1 MRRLLSTPAVHSPP
15 GQGGS
20 APRGGALRAVLLSA
34 LVLVSCV
41 RHESV
46 LPKLFPVPDAALVD
60 EHAKPMNLAQL
71 KGYVTVYD
79 FIFTN
84 CAGSCPM
91 MTATMRRLTAKVDR
105 NAKVR
110 FVSISVDPARDT
122 PAVLHDYATKVRN
135 DDRWIFL
142 TGDRDTIVNL
152 SVNGFKLA
160 AGGAGASPNES
171 ILHSAKFAIADKDG
185 MIREYY
191 GAENED
197 AVAHVAKVV
206 QELQ

>member
-1 MRRLLSTPAVHSPP
+1 MRGSPP
-15 GQGGS
+15 TPTVQHPPAHGGS
-20 APRGGALRAVLLSA
+20 ARRGRALVFAFAAVLLA
-34 LVLVSCV
+34 SCTS
-41 RHESV
+41 HEST

-60 EHAKPMNLAQL
+60 ENGKAVNLAQL

-84 CAGSCPM
+84 CAGTCPM
-91 MTATMRRLTAKVDR
+91 MTATLRRLTTKVDK

-142 TGDRDTIVNL
+142 TGNRETIINL

-160 AGGAGASPNES
+160 AGDAGASPNES
-171 ILHSAKFAIADKDG
+171 ILHSAKFVVADKDG

-197 AVAHVAKVV
+197 AVEHVAKVV
-206 QELQ
+206 RELQ

>member
-1 MRRLLSTPAVHSPP
+1 MRGPAPHACASPP
-15 GQGGS
+15 THGGS
-20 APRGGALRAVLLSA
+20 ARRSRALHALVFAA
-34 LVLVSCV
+34 LVLVSCT
-41 RHESV
+41 RHESA
-46 LPKLFPVPDAALVD
+46 LPKLFPVPDASLVD

-91 MTATMRRLTAKVDR
+91 MTATMRRLTTKVDR

-142 TGDRDTIVNL
+142 TGDRDTVVNL

-197 AVAHVAKVV
+197 AVEHVAKVV
-206 QELQ
+206 TDLQ